1 VTFVLGL
8 RFASELEATGVPVA
22 DRGRHV
28 DELLPLLRRLW
39 SEDLV
44 DHDGDL
50 WSLHG
55 VTVEPKP
62 LQQPLEVWLCGNV
75 PSALR
80 RVGTLAD
87 GWLPALCTPEE
98 VDAKRRVVEEA
109 AAAAGRRIDPEHFGV
124 SIGYARGDLPPEIA
138 RRVAERAAGRDIA
151 SVVPQGMDGL
161 RQTLERYVDVGF
173 SKFVVR
179 PVVPPDSWRQ
189 ELEELAE
196 GVLDLQT

>member
-1 VTFVLGL
+1 
-8 RFASELEATGVPVA
+8 
-22 DRGRHV
+22 
-28 DELLPLLRRLW
+28 
-39 SEDLV
+39 
-44 DHDGDL
+44 
-50 WSLHG
+50 
-55 VTVEPKP
+55 
-62 LQQPLEVWLCGNV
+62 
-75 PSALR
+75 
-80 RVGTLAD
+80 
-87 GWLPALCTPEE
+87 
-98 VDAKRRVVEEA
+98 
-109 AAAAGRRIDPEHFGV
+109 V

-196 GVLDLQT
+196 GVLDLRT